1 MAGQLTPQ
9 THDLVPG
16 LAASPV
22 LTGGNRTLLMIVAL
36 VALAALALALVLVR
50 QTLAADEGTDG
61 MKKIAAAVQEGAN
74 AYLARQFR
82 TLGIFAVAAF
92 FLLLLLPADNTAQ
105 RIGRSAFFLA
115 GAGFS
120 AITGYVGMWLAVR
133 SNVRVAA
140 AARAATPDTGALGS
154 GGPDVD
160 ALGAGG
166 SGVGALG
173 SGAADDDAPGSG
185 AVAARKA
192 DLSTVSHQA
201 MRIAFRTG
209 GVVGMFTVGLGLLGA
224 VVVVLVYASNAPTV
238 LEGFGFGAALL
249 AMFMRVGGGIF
260 TKAADVGADLVGK
273 VEQGIPEDDP
283 RNAATIADNV
293 GDNVGDCAGMA
304 ADLFES
310 YAVTLVAALI
320 LGKVAFGDSGLTF
333 PLLIPAIGVLTAMAG
348 IFAVSPRRGDR
359 SGMTAINRGFFISA
373 VISLAGVAAV
383 TFAYLPSSYA
393 ELKNVP
399 ADIAGH
405 PGDPRILALV
415 AVAIGIVL
423 AALIQQLTGYF
434 TETTRR
440 PVRDIGK
447 TSLTGPA
454 TVVLAGIAVGLES
467 AVYSAVLI
475 ALSVYGAFLLGGT
488 SVWLAL
494 FAVALAGTGLLTTVG
509 VIVAMD
515 TFGPVSDNAQGIA
528 EMSGDVHG
536 VGAQVLTDL
545 DAVGNTTK
553 AITKGIAI
561 ATAVLAA
568 TALFGSFKEAV
579 GTSVNAARVAAS
591 DARWLN
597 LDISQPNNL
606 VGLLLGAA
614 VVFLFSGLAINA
626 VSRAA
631 GAVVYEVR
639 AQFRNHP
646 GIMDGTETPEYGRV
660 VDICTKDALRELATP
675 GLLAVLA
682 PVAVGFCL
690 GVGSLGAYLA
700 GAIGAGTLMAVFLA
714 NSGGAWDNAKKL
726 VEDGK
731 YGGKGSEAHAAT
743 IIGDT
748 VGDPFK
754 DTAGPAINPLLKVM
768 NLVALLIAPAVV
780 RFSYGQHANLG
791 VRIGAAAVALLVI
804 VGAVYLS
811 KRRGTEVSDSDEGS
825 DGTEPSNRSAD
836 AAVVS

>member
-1 MAGQLTPQ
+1 MAGPLTPEQ
-9 THDLVPG
+9 VDFTQN
-16 LAASPV
+16 LAAE
-22 LTGGNRTLLMIVAL
+22 LTRGNRTLVMVIAI
-36 VALAALALALVLVR
+36 VALAALVVAVALVR
-50 QTLAADEGTDG
+50 QVLAAGEGTQR
-61 MKKIAAAVQEGAN
+61 MKEIAAAVQEGAN
-74 AYLARQFR
+74 AYLARQMR
-82 TLGIFAVAAF
+82 TLGVFAVVVF
-92 FLLLLLPADNTAQ
+92 FLLMLLPADNWSQ
-105 RIGRSAFFLA
+105 RIGRSVFFLI
-115 GAGFS
+115 GALFS
-120 AITGYVGMWLAVR
+120 AATGYIGMWLAVR

-140 AARAATPDTGALGS
+140 AAREATPAEGS
-154 GGPDVD
+154 P
-160 ALGAGG
+160 
-166 SGVGALG
+166 
-173 SGAADDDAPGSG
+173 
-185 AVAARKA
+185 RK
-192 DLSTVSHQA
+192 DLTDVSHQA
-201 MRIAFRTG
+201 MKIAFRTG
-209 GVVGMFTVGLGLLGA
+209 GVVGMCTVGLGLLGA
-224 VVVVLVYASNAPTV
+224 SCVVLVYAADAPKV
-238 LEGFGFGAALL
+238 LEGFGLGAALI

-320 LGKVAFGDSGLTF
+320 LGKVAFGDAGLAF
-333 PLLIPAIGVLTAMAG
+333 PLLVPAIGVVTAMIG
-348 IFAVSPRRGDR
+348 IFAVAPRRSDR
-359 SGMTAINRGFFISA
+359 SGMTAINRGFFLSA
-373 VISLAGVAAV
+373 VISLVLVAGAV
-383 TFAYLPSSYA
+383 FVYLPSTYG
-393 ELKNVP
+393 ELKGIGD
-399 ADIAGH
+399 AAIRGH
-405 PGDPRILALV
+405 DGDPRVLALV

-434 TETTRR
+434 TETNRR

-447 TSLTGPA
+447 SSLTGPA
-454 TVVLAGIAVGLES
+454 TVVLAGISIGLES

-475 ALSVYGAFLLGGT
+475 GLSVYGAFLLGGT
-488 SVWLAL
+488 SVMLAL

-528 EMSGDVHG
+528 EMSGDVEG
-536 VGAQVLTDL
+536 AGAQVLTDL

-568 TALFGSFKEAV
+568 AALFGSYRDAIATAV
-579 GTSVNAARVAAS
+579 EDVHAKSGELGLS
-591 DARWLN
+591 

-606 VGLLLGAA
+606 VGLILGAA

-626 VSRAA
+626 VSRSA

-639 AQFRNHP
+639 RQFREHP
-646 GIMDGTETPEYGRV
+646 GIMDYTEKPEYGRV

-675 GLLAVLA
+675 GLLAVMA
-682 PVAVGFCL
+682 PIAVGFSL
-690 GVGSLGAYLA
+690 GVGALGSYLA
-700 GAIGAGTLMAVFLA
+700 GAIGTGTLMAVFLA

-726 VEDGK
+726 VEDGHH
-731 YGGKGSEAHAAT
+731 GGKGSEAHAAT
-743 IIGDT
+743 VIGDT

-780 RFSYGQHANLG
+780 KFSYGDDANAGLRAG
-791 VRIGAAAVALLVI
+791 IAVLAIVVIVAAVYV
-804 VGAVYLS
+804 S
-811 KRRGTEVSDSDEGS
+811 KRRGVAM
-825 DGTEPSNRSAD
+825 DGDGESAGKPAQPVD
-836 AAVVS
+836 PAVVS